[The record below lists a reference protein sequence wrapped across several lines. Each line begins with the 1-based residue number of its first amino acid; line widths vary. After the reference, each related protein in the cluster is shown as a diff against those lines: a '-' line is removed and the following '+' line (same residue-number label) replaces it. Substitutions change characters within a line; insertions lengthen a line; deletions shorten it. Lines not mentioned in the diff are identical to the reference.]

1 MRYCSLDL
9 ESHVVI
15 HLFLDTSPVGK
26 DENHIH
32 NHKYDYDSNQHL
44 GGNNIGPRLG
54 LSDLDVLGCI
64 IVKADLWFFN
74 EIGTDIFKDVL
85 SGDVAS
91 ERHVVQS
98 DHGPVHGSELDPFL
112 RIFVQDSVVAG
123 FTGAF
128 E

>member
-1 MRYCSLDL
+1 MRDSCLDL
-9 ESHVVI
+9 ETHIVL

-91 ERHVVQS
+91 ECDIVHS
-98 DHGPVHGSELDPFL
+98 DRWPVHCS
-112 RIFVQDSVVAG
+112 
-123 FTGAF
+123 
-128 E
+128 